1 MIYGLYLLLLT
12 AILELVFCRGM
23 CGVIAMRSDLLYYV
37 LHMLCY
43 AASWTMRWSGTSDFV
58 RSVTII
64 TLTMVV
70 LPLALSQGRMRA
82 RVLRMLLIDMCIVIT
97 EPLGSFMYS
106 ALTGGSAYPM
116 AVTSDTFGAVS
127 ITYAVLILASAV
139 ETQLVIVLCR
149 RFDQDQDADLEAP
162 VLALMLGSIGLV
174 TVQLYRFYVPV
185 LSSGYYDTRLIS
197 VMVVY
202 CICEFVLSLALVPI
216 ARNDAQLK
224 RQIAERAAT
233 VRQDKRVR
241 DEVRAA
247 TRRSLGMRRLRH
259 DLANQMGVVGELVA
273 QGRADDADRYLAAL
287 QTQAHKLTE
296 AVHE

>member
-1 MIYGLYLLLLT
+1 
-12 AILELVFCRGM
+12 
-23 CGVIAMRSDLLYYV
+23 
-37 LHMLCY
+37 
-43 AASWTMRWSGTSDFV
+43 
-58 RSVTII
+58 
-64 TLTMVV
+64 
-70 LPLALSQGRMRA
+70 
-82 RVLRMLLIDMCIVIT
+82 
-97 EPLGSFMYS
+97 
-106 ALTGGSAYPM
+106 M